1 MTVGQ
6 RLREVRGTKTLN
18 EFSEKLGVKA
28 SNISNIEN
36 GRSLMSVD
44 LAIKISE
51 LYNVSLDWLLRGTGT
66 RDGAPPQAS
75 DPKVDNNYITI
86 SKDELLDLYKRL
98 NRKQEDEIDKLQG
111 QIKVKN
117 INPTSSES

>member
-1 MTVGQ
+1 MTVGERLKQ
-6 RLREVRGTKTLN
+6 VRGRVPLREFA
-18 EFSEKLGVKA
+18 EPLGVTA
-28 SNISNIEN
+28 TQISAIEHDKS
-36 GRSLMSVD
+36 GLSVE
-44 LAIKISE
+44 LAIKIAKT
-51 LYNVSLDWLLRGTGT
+51 YNVSLDWLLMGEEK
-66 RDGAPPQAS
+66 PPKEKE
-75 DPKVDNNYITI
+75 KVSDNNYITI